1 MKNYREKITTQL
13 KGSPLPAHDS
23 FDRSAAAVLVPV
35 LEQSE
40 PMVVLT
46 KRADHLSSHA
56 GQVSFPGGH
65 WEKTDRDLIHTAL
78 REAQEEIGLDPTL
91 VHVSGVLPSHETGGS
106 QPIVPIVGL
115 VKADAPLSA
124 NLDEV
129 ANIFFVPLR
138 YLMDLENYER
148 HEHEWQGKMW
158 DYYSTNW
165 EGYKIW
171 GATANILHSFYDKVF
186 QEG

>member
-13 KGSPLPAHDS
+13 HGSPLPAPDS
-23 FDRSAAAVLVPV
+23 FDRSSAAVLVPV

-40 PMVVLT
+40 PMVLLT
-46 KRADHLSSHA
+46 RRADHLSSHA

-65 WEKTDRDLIHTAL
+65 WEKADKDLIQTAL
-78 REAQEEIGLDPTL
+78 REAQEEVGLDPQL
-91 VHVSGVLPSHETGGS
+91 VKVSGVLPSHATGGS

-115 VKADAPLSA
+115 VQADALFVA
-124 NLDEV
+124 NPDEV
-129 ANIFFVPLR
+129 ADIFRVPLR
-138 YLMDLENYER
+138 YLMNLENYQR
-148 HEHEWQGKMW
+148 HEHQWEGKPVA
-158 DYYSTNW
+158 YYSTNW

-186 QEG
+186 KEG